1 MKILAIE
8 STCDETAA
16 AVVESFG
23 DGVRVLKSVVAS
35 SVEMHEKYGGI
46 VPEVAAREQI
56 KSIIPVITE
65 AMSDEEVDAV
75 AVSYGPGLMGSL
87 LVGVETAKVLAWAWK
102 KPLLKVNHMAAHVMA
117 NWILAES
124 DTVSQ
129 WHTDTV
135 PELPAVGLV
144 VSGGHTDLILMESL
158 TKWTWIGG
166 TRDDAVG
173 EAFDKA
179 ARILGL
185 LYPGGPEI
193 EKAASKVTEK
203 EWKTNKNKFKLPRP
217 LIHDPGLEMS
227 FSGIKAAIARVVES
241 KEYKDWI
248 SPFGDQRPY
257 QVGNDKTNGVR
268 FLDCARNDELKRN
281 LVAREFS
288 EAVIEVL
295 VKKTMMAIEQY
306 RLKSVVLAG
315 GVAANN
321 KLRETLK
328 HEVERAGLSFHVPE
342 LKYCG
347 DNAAMVGAVA
357 ILRREEAE
365 LDLKPEPSLATV

>member
-1 MKILAIE
+1 ME
-8 STCDETAA
+8 N
-16 AVVESFG
+16 FG
-23 DGVRVLKSVVAS
+23 EGVKVIKSVVAS

-56 KSIIPVITE
+56 KSMIPVIME
-65 AMSDEEVDAV
+65 AIGDDKVEAV

-102 KPLLKVNHMAAHVMA
+102 KPLLKVNHMAAHVLA
-117 NWILAES
+117 NWITKEGSQMS
-124 DTVSQ
+124 DVRSQ
-129 WHTDTV
+129 I
-135 PELPAVGLV
+135 PEMPAVGLV

-158 TKWTWIGG
+158 SKWTWIGG

-173 EAFDKA
+173 EAFDKV

-185 LYPGGPEI
+185 PYPGGPEVD
-193 EKAASKVTEK
+193 KAASKVTEK
-203 EWKTNKNKFKLPRP
+203 EWETNKNEFKLPRP

-227 FSGIKAAIARVVES
+227 FSGIKAAVARVVETRS
-241 KEYKDWI
+241 QMSDL
-248 SPFGDQRPY
+248 
-257 QVGNDKTNGVR
+257 R
-268 FLDCARNDELKRN
+268 FQMSDETFRN

-288 EAVIEVL
+288 EAVTEVL
-295 VKKTMMAIEQY
+295 VKKTMMAVEQFLP
-306 RLKSVVLAG
+306 RSVVLAG
-315 GVAANN
+315 GVAANK
-321 KLRETLK
+321 KLRERLRA
-328 HEVERAGLSFHVPE
+328 EVEKTEETKFFVPE